1 MTRRPPSSTR
11 TDTLCPYATL
21 FRSGR
26 VRHVAAGV
34 AHAGLD
40 DAGQPADQVL
50 HAPEAAA
57 GQNSALAHLDILHL
71 VEIGTVALG
80 LHFVAR
86 NEAQGGGID
95 TVAQPATVLRAVG
108 EHMAEEIGR
117 ASCRERVCQYV

>member
-1 MTRRPPSSTR
+1 MRISDWSPYVCSS
-11 TDTLCPYATL
+11 DLDAL
-21 FRSGR
+21 GVGAVVAVGR

-40 DAGQPADQVL
+40 DAGQPADEVL

-57 GQNSALAHLDILHL
+57 GQNSTLAHLDILHL

-80 LHFVAR
+80 LHCVAR

-95 TVAQPATVLRAVG
+95 AGAQPAQVLRAAGGHDRKSAV
-108 EHMAEEIGR
+108 
-117 ASCRERVCQYV
+117 